1 MYKSLKDVYESTSLG
16 RYVPMPYIKYTVITE
31 GGAGGHMIHPFDVP
45 GVKTG
50 KDLINIFDKAVKAIQ
65 SEQPAVKIDGVN
77 ISIKIARNLDG
88 TVAYDTNGEMQ
99 FGVDR
104 GAKTNQEDIKGVTID
119 NLGKRFINKIDP
131 SKPHGLIEASA
142 LVLNIFN
149 TALPSIQN
157 DLKKLRF
164 FDKDNQKFFNMEY
177 VYGQTNVVG
186 YDRNFLAI
194 HGVNQVDLKTRNKKE
209 VSYNRAVLE
218 DIIKKV
224 KPIAKQS
231 GFDLYG
237 TIPAE
242 LNEDVEVVDFSP
254 ALNSELTVM
263 YTPDHAVTKRL
274 DAWLREC
281 NNPSGK
287 TIVLANNKRISPLG
301 LENYNNII
309 NKVPLNTVIKDN
321 NDVMVKDSISGAVFL
336 RSTLLMGQILKSAL
350 KSDIGDVAAHEG
362 IVVRNLIY
370 RGKPVGQPV
379 KFTGEFIV
387 GKETGKFA
395 QQDDE
400 DEISGIQTNS
410 YQNPVL
416 PNGGNSLA
424 NTPYGV
430 NGGEAGAP
438 SYGNSYK

>member
-16 RYVPMPYIKYTVITE
+16 RYVPMPYTKYIIINE

-50 KDLINIFDKAVKAIQ
+50 KDLINIFDEAVKAIQ

-88 TVAYDTNGEMQ
+88 TIAYDTNGEMQ

-104 GAKTNQEDIKGVTID
+104 GAKTNEEDIKGVTID
-119 NLGKRFINKIDP
+119 NLGKRFINKTDP

-194 HGVNQVDLKTRNKKE
+194 HGINQVDLKTRNKKE

-242 LNEDVEVVDFSP
+242 LNEDIETVDFSP

-281 NNPSGK
+281 SNPSGK
-287 TIVLANNKRISPLG
+287 TIVLTNNKRISPLG
-301 LENYNNII
+301 LENYNNVL

-400 DEISGIQTNS
+400 DEISGVQTKS
-410 YQNPVL
+410 YQNPIL